1 MALLEFES
9 IAIGIEAGDAM
20 VKRAPVAHI
29 YSGTVQ
35 PGHYLVMVAGD
46 VASVEE
52 AVDASRRGREV
63 ERICFGMV
71 ARRCHRK
78 LKAHATLQRD
88 RLFFFHDVAREL
100 IEAEFEFRHVVV
112 DAWKEDDE

>member
-1 MALLEFES
+1 MDFPALALLEFES
-9 IAIGIEAGDAM
+9 IAVGIEAGDAM

-52 AVDASRRGREV
+52 AVDAGQE
-63 ERICFGMV
+63 IGQPC
-71 ARRCHRK
+71 
-78 LKAHATLQRD
+78 LRD
-88 RLFFFHDVAREL
+88 SLFLPNVQQCIL
-100 IEAEFEFRHVVV
+100 
-112 DAWKEDDE
+112 